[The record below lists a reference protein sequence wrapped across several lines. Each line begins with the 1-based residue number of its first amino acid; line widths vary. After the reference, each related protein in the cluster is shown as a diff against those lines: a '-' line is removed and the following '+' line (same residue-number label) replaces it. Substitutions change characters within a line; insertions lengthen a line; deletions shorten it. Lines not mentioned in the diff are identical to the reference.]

1 VNSVQPFNALALQI
15 NTRGINKCSD
25 RSSAQQL
32 IDANLSHVEKLL
44 TGSNRF
50 IQVFAGDAVKL
61 VVLPEYFLTSFPFG
75 ESIDAWKEKGCLAPV
90 GAEYDRLGALAQT
103 LGIYL
108 SGNVYELDNHFPN
121 LYFQTSFIISPSGDV
136 ICRYR
141 RLISMFAPT
150 PHDVLDEY
158 LDHYGSDSLFPV
170 AKTELGNMACVASEE
185 ILYPELSRALMLN
198 GAEIICHSSS
208 EVASNLMTPK
218 NIAKRA
224 RASENMAYVVSANSA
239 AITDID
245 FPAESTTGSSQI
257 VDFKGTVMAETI
269 AGESSNAN
277 ALIDIERLRQAR
289 RKPAMTNLIARQR
302 YEVVKDSYSNI
313 IYPANNL
320 ADKVPDRQHFL
331 DTQKEVI
338 QNLIDKGVIE

>member
-1 VNSVQPFNALALQI
+1 MNSVQPFTALALQI

-25 RSSAQQL
+25 RSSSQEL
-32 IDANLSHVEKLL
+32 IDANLAHLEKLL
-44 TGSNRF
+44 GGSNRF
-50 IQVFAGDAVKL
+50 IEVFSGDAVKL

-75 ESIDAWKEKGCLAPV
+75 ESIESWKEKACLAQD
-90 GAEYDRLGALAQT
+90 GAEYERLGALAQS

-108 SGNVYELDNHFPN
+108 SGNVYELDDHFPD
-121 LYFQTSFIISPSGDV
+121 LYFQTSFIIAPSGDV
-136 ICRYR
+136 VCRYR

-150 PHDVLDEY
+150 PHDVLDAY

-170 AKTELGNMACVASEE
+170 ARTELGNMACVASEE

-208 EVASNLMTPK
+208 EVASHLMTPK

-224 RASENMAYVVSANSA
+224 RAIENMAYVVSANSA

-245 FPAESTTGSSQI
+245 FPAESTTGSSQV
-257 VDFKGTVMAETI
+257 VDFKGAVMAETLP
-269 AGESSNAN
+269 GESSNAN
-277 ALIDIERLRQAR
+277 ALLDIERLRQAR
-289 RKPAMTNLIARQR
+289 RKPAMTNMVARQR
-302 YEVVKDSYSNI
+302 FEVVKSTYTQT

-320 ADKVPDRQHFL
+320 ADKMPDRTHFL
-331 DTQKEVI
+331 DIQKEVI
-338 QNLIDKGVIE
+338 QVLIDRGVIE